1 MVSLEKLENWPSPKN
16 TRIMLITGII
26 LVIIILPIMSYFFTI
41 SKFPVSFVESQL
53 SFSGEVLKQHYAV
66 MLAGNG
72 LAAYRTAQILDYVYM
87 LSYGTIYF
95 CLALMIARRFDTTS
109 RWRQSGHYIAIAG
122 ILAACFDAIENVFI
136 LATLTDPLDFPNSWA
151 IAHSCFALAK
161 FIDMF
166 IVIGWLIVA
175 FVQCTRCSA

>member
-1 MVSLEKLENWPSPKN
+1 MINLEKLENWPSPKT
-16 TRIMLITGII
+16 TRIMLITGVI
-26 LVIIILPIMSYFFTI
+26 LLILILPLMSYFFTI
-41 SKFPVSFVESQL
+41 SKYPVSFVESQL

-66 MLAGNG
+66 LLAANG
-72 LAAYRTAQILDYVYM
+72 LSAYRTAQILDYVYM

>member
-1 MVSLEKLENWPSPKN
+1 MGSLEKLEPWPMPK
-16 TRIMLITGII
+16 TTQIMLILAII
-26 LVIIILPIMSYFFTI
+26 LLIIVMPIMNFFFTI
-41 SKFPVSFVESQL
+41 SNYPVSFIESQM
-53 SFSGEVLKQHYAV
+53 SFSGDVLKQHYAV
-66 MLAGNG
+66 VLAANG
-72 LAAYRTAQILDYVYM
+72 LDAYRTAQILDYLFM

-95 CLALMIARRFDTTS
+95 CLALMIARRFDITS

-122 ILAACFDAIENVFI
+122 IIAACLDAIENIFI
-136 LATLTDPLDFPNSWA
+136 LATLTDPLGFPNSWA